1 MTTERLQMPFKI
13 LVVDD
18 EIYNESDEISKLPS
32 MLRAAGYDV
41 KTTPDGDQAYDLV
54 WEYNPD
60 LIVLDIVFENQSV
73 DGIEICES
81 IRLNGS
87 EVPIIL
93 VTAIMKETARVLRGF
108 EAGAD
113 DYVTRPRDNREI
125 MARIRANLPPEVIVV
140 DDCILVDFPSRRAWV
155 CRDGNWQEIH
165 LQRLQFELLE
175 VLMLNAGQIVPP
187 TTLKDR
193 VWGKSVSDEALA
205 VYIHRLRNKLEPD
218 PGHLVYIENIRGLGY
233 RFNGRPIRA
242 SLTLLEH
249 ECSCTKGDSANAQHL
264 T

>member
-1 MTTERLQMPFKI
+1 
-13 LVVDD
+13 
-18 EIYNESDEISKLPS
+18 

-41 KTTPDGDQAYDLV
+41 KTTPDPNRAYDLV

-73 DGIEICES
+73 DGIEICEA

-87 EVPIIL
+87 DIPIIL
-93 VTAIMKETARVLRGF
+93 VTALMTETEGVLRGF
-108 EAGAD
+108 KAGAD

-140 DDCILVDFPSRRAWV
+140 DDCILVDSSSRRVWV
-155 CRDGNWQEIH
+155 CRDGRWQEVR
-165 LQRLQFELLE
+165 LQPLQFELLD
-175 VLMLNAGQIVPP
+175 VLIPNAGQIVPT

-193 VWGKSVSDEALA
+193 VWGKAVSDAALA
-205 VYIHRLRNKLEPD
+205 VYIYRLREKLEPD
-218 PGHLVYIENIRGLGY
+218 PAHPVYIENIKGLGY

-242 SLTLLEH
+242 SLALLKQGCGCAE
-249 ECSCTKGDSANAQHL
+249 GDSANEWHIV
-264 T
+264 